1 MMKIKIITQ
10 VAFMML
16 MASMSS
22 CDSPGKYYSVSDF
35 GKVKKIDA
43 HFHYLT
49 PDERYMRYAISQ
61 NFKLLT
67 PIWDGEVSIK
77 DQLLVS
83 TKIRRTFPDDY
94 AFFTTFPV
102 DSFYTA
108 GFADNTIA
116 LIAEAIRSGATG
128 VKIWKNIGM
137 VLKDSAGRFVMI
149 DDPVFDPVFGYLET
163 NHIPVIGHLGE
174 PKDCWLS
181 FEKMTDPGDV
191 SYYKNN
197 PQYYMFM
204 HPEVPSY
211 EQQIR
216 ARDNLLRK
224 HPGLDFTGAHLA
236 SLEWNV
242 DEIAKRLDSFPN
254 LKVDL
259 AARMYHLQ
267 YQSKL
272 DREHVRDFMI
282 KYQDRIVYGTD
293 NEVHDSDNADSS
305 KTLENLGKG
314 WLSQWIYLATDS
326 VMGIK
331 GLKLPK
337 KVIDKI
343 YYKNSIRYFHL
354 DRRETK

>member
-1 MMKIKIITQ
+1 MKINIVTR
-10 VAFMML
+10 AALMML
-16 MASMSS
+16 IAGIVS
-22 CDSPGKYYSVSDF
+22 CGSQDKYYSVSDF

-49 PDERYMRYAISQ
+49 ADERYMRFAISL

-67 PIWDGEVSIK
+67 PIWDGEVPIK
-77 DQLLVS
+77 DQLMVS
-83 TKIRRTFPDDY
+83 TQIRRSFPDDY
-94 AFFTTFPV
+94 AFFTTFPA

-108 GFADNTIA
+108 GFADRTIA
-116 LIAEAIRSGATG
+116 RIEESIRSGATG

-137 VLKDSAGRFVMI
+137 VLKDQSGRFVMV
-149 DDPVFDPVFGYLET
+149 DNPVFEPVFRFLET

-174 PKDCWLS
+174 PKDCWLP
-181 FEKMTDPGDV
+181 FEKMTDPSDV

-197 PQYYMFM
+197 PQYHMFM

-254 LKVDL
+254 LRVDL
-259 AARMYHLQ
+259 AARMYHIQ

-272 DREHVRDFMI
+272 DRKHVRDFMI
-282 KYQDRIVYGTD
+282 KYQDRIIYGTD
-293 NEVHDSDNADSS
+293 NEVHDIDNEDSS
-305 KTLENLGKG
+305 KILDNLGKG

-326 VMGIK
+326 VMGVK

-337 KVIDKI
+337 EVIDKI
-343 YYKNSIRYFHL
+343 YYKNSIRYF
-354 DRRETK
+354 RPYMK

>member
-1 MMKIKIITQ
+1 MKIYIIIQITFI
-10 VAFMML
+10 AL
-16 MASMSS
+16 MASISC

-49 PDERYMRYAISQ
+49 PDERYMKFAISQ

-67 PIWDGEVSIK
+67 PIWDGEVPIK
-77 DQLLVS
+77 DQLRVS
-83 TKIRRTFPDDY
+83 TKIKRSFPDDY
-94 AFFTTFPV
+94 AFFTAFQA

-108 GFADNTIA
+108 GFADKS
-116 LIAEAIRSGATG
+116 IAEIKEAISTGATG

-137 VLKDSAGRFVMI
+137 VLKDPAGRFVMV
-149 DDPVFDPVFGYLET
+149 DDPVFEPLFRFLET

-174 PKDCWLS
+174 PKDCWLP
-181 FEKMTDPGDV
+181 FDKMTDPSDV
-191 SYYKNN
+191 LYYKNN
-197 PQYYMFM
+197 PEYHMFM

-267 YQSKL
+267 HQSNL
-272 DREHVRDFMI
+272 DRDHVRGFMI
-282 KYQDRIVYGTD
+282 KYQDRIIYGTD
-293 NEVHDSDNADSS
+293 DEVHDTDNADSS
-305 KTLENLGKG
+305 KILDNLVKG

-326 VMGIK
+326 VLGVK

-337 KVIDKI
+337 EVIDKI
-343 YYKNSIRYFHL
+343 YYKNAIHNFHL
-354 DRRETK
+354 DHK